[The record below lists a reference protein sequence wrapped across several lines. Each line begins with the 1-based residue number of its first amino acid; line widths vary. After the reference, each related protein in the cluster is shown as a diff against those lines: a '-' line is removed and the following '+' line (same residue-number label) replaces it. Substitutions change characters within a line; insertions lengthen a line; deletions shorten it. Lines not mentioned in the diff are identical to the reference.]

1 MEKPLFLKRLLLIS
15 FVIIFGLTTKINV
28 ANDMELRVNQ
38 SRELSKK
45 LVNSLAKILKKTI
58 ANEGPIQA
66 ILVCKQKAPELS
78 AKLSE
83 ETGWEIS
90 RVSLKPRNKN
100 LGIPDE
106 WERAM
111 LQNFDRRNKDGEI
124 TQNLEIAEY
133 TLEADGRYFRYIKAL
148 ETKPICLTCH
158 GKVENISPQI
168 LQILQH
174 NYPSDQATG
183 YSVGLI
189 RGAISIKQSLNTD

>member
-1 MEKPLFLKRLLLIS
+1 MNDEPLDVEFGMILSVGIVIKKPLLKYLFSGAI
-15 FVIIFGLTTKINV
+15 
-28 ANDMELRVNQ
+28 
-38 SRELSKK
+38 K
-45 LVNSLAKILKKTI
+45 L
-58 ANEGPIQA
+58 ED
-66 ILVCKQKAPELS
+66 
-78 AKLSE
+78 
-83 ETGWEIS
+83 TGWDIS

-133 TLEADGRYFRYIKAL
+133 TLEADGRFFRYIKAL

-168 LQILQH
+168 LQILQN

-189 RGAISIKQSLNTD
+189 RGAVSIKQSLNTD